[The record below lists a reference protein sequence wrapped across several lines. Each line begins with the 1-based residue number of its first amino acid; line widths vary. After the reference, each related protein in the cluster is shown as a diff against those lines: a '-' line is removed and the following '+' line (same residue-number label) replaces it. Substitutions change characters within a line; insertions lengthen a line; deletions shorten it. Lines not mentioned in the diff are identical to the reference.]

1 MKRDE
6 KNLTP
11 EAEKKIRDSLFTQAK
26 KLEEYHKQIKTMHP
40 TDYIKRMQPYFNA
53 IIGYKK
59 KNKIKNTIE
68 AAIELCQG
76 TKTDAIKVWLLA
88 TAVEMIKNQPDE
100 PGKENTGG

>member
-1 MKRDE
+1 MKKDE
-6 KNLTP
+6 KILTP
-11 EAEKKIRDSLFTQAK
+11 EEEKKLRDSTYVQAK

-59 KNKIKNTIE
+59 KNKIKNTME
-68 AAIELCQG
+68 AAIELCGQ

-100 PGKENTGG
+100 AGETGGE